1 MANLEKED
9 KLSGI
14 KDLDGLIHSP
24 ARLAIMA
31 NLFVLKN
38 ADFTFLVN
46 LTKLSWGNISTHVR
60 KLEEAGYIE
69 VEKTFVGR
77 KPQTMLALSKKGRDA
92 FLAYRE
98 QMQGIIEEVGE

>member
-46 LTKLSWGNISTHVR
+46 LTKLSSKV
-60 KLEEAGYIE
+60 LSVGYILSS
-69 VEKTFVGR
+69 VGR
-77 KPQTMLALSKKGRDA
+77 IGCIAVKPS
-92 FLAYRE
+92 
-98 QMQGIIEEVGE
+98 